1 MTIRVRSPRR
11 AIAAF
16 CKECL
21 KAARGIEKR
30 AHVWRIER
38 ASGRGLAMLCFQ
50 IVGWAL
56 TIMFLAA
63 LVPTDR
69 AEP

>member
-1 MTIRVRSPRR
+1 M
-11 AIAAF
+11 
-16 CKECL
+16 
-21 KAARGIEKR
+21 R

-50 IVGWAL
+50 IVGCAL

-69 AEP
+69 AES